1 MTSPVKRLHLS
12 VGPNHWR
19 LLSSIRAARR
29 YKGLFVMRKQPAPET
44 TSNPLV
50 SGRTGMP
57 GVLLV
62 GPDEED
68 ALFLEHITNFAWTPV
83 RCASG
88 HRALAVLRTT
98 SIPILLCDT
107 DLGPGI
113 WQEILERITLLS
125 DPPLLIV
132 TSRVADDYLWA
143 EALNLGAWDV
153 LAKPFD
159 PEETSRVLGFAWRH
173 WQDRHGIH
181 NTGTMQRKAVTGT

>member
-1 MTSPVKRLHLS
+1 
-12 VGPNHWR
+12 
-19 LLSSIRAARR
+19 
-29 YKGLFVMRKQPAPET
+29 
-44 TSNPLV
+44 
-50 SGRTGMP
+50 MP

-62 GPDEED
+62 GPDEKD
-68 ALFLEHITNFAWTPV
+68 GPSLEHITNFAWTLV
-83 RCASG
+83 RCASA
-88 HRALAVLRTT
+88 HRALAVLRTI

-107 DLGPGI
+107 DVGPGG
-113 WQEILERITLLS
+113 WQEILERIALLS

-159 PEETSRVLGFAWRH
+159 PGETSRVLGFAWRH

-181 NTGTMQRKAVTGT
+181 NARTMQRKAHTGM